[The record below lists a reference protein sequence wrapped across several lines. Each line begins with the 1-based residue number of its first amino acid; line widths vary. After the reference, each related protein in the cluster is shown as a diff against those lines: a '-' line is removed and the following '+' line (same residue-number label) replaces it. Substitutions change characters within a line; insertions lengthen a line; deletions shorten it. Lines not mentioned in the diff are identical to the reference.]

1 MNIGENIKQA
11 RKKKGYTQKQ
21 LAEKCNMYESQI
33 RKYELGNA
41 NPKIETLQKI
51 ANALDINVLVLLE
64 KISIK
69 FSDDIRNDV
78 SLESAFAA
86 FFKEIYGKIDLEQQ
100 FDENGRYFYYTL
112 GEGNET
118 YTISEL
124 TYDNIFESVENLIKL
139 SVNIATKH
147 SESQEF
153 FNLIYAIKDMDLE
166 TLKQLTSYAE
176 YLNFIKNN
184 KD

>member
-1 MNIGENIKQA
+1 MSIGENIKQA
-11 RKKKGYTQKQ
+11 RRKKGYTQKQ

-33 RKYELGNA
+33 RKYELGSA

-51 ANALDINVLVLLE
+51 ANALDINVLVLLG
-64 KISIK
+64 KISIR
-69 FSDDIRNDV
+69 FSDDIRNDI
-78 SLESAFAA
+78 SLESAFATI
-86 FFKEIYGKIDLEQQ
+86 FKEIYGKIDIGQQ
-100 FDENGRYFYYTL
+100 IDEKGKYFYYTL
-112 GEGNET
+112 GEGDEI

-139 SVNIATKH
+139 SVNIATKY

-153 FNLIYAIKDMDLE
+153 FSLIYAIKNMDLD

-176 YLNFIKNN
+176 YLNFIKSN
-184 KD
+184 KG